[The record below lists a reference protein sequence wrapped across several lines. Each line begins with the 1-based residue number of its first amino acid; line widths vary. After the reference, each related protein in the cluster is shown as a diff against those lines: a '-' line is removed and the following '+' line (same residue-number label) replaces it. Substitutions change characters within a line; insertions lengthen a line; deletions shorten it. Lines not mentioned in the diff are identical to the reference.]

1 MAFLIDDLFLLPF
14 KAICEGVKEA
24 AEQDLENQENEAMA
38 SLTQLHL
45 QLESGAISQE
55 EFDERETAL
64 LSRLEKIQQI
74 LHPEP
79 QLTKRERLKKH
90 FPEAFE
96 EGPDESRSGNEGRP
110 VGGWGKRFS

>member
-14 KAICEGVKEA
+14 KAICQGVKEA
-24 AEQDLENQENEAMA
+24 AEQDLEDQANEVMA

-45 QLESGAISQE
+45 QLESQEISE
-55 EFDERETAL
+55 GEFDDRETAL
-64 LSRLEKIQQI
+64 LLRLEKIQTI

-79 QLTKRERLKKH
+79 KLSGRERLQKH

-96 EGPDESRSGNEGRP
+96 EEPSGSPPQSKRRP
-110 VGGWGKRFS
+110 VGDWGTRFS